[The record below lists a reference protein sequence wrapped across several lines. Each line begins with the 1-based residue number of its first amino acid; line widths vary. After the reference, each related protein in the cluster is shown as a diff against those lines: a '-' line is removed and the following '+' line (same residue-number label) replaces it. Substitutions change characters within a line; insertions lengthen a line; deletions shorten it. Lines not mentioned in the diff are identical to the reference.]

1 MEPRTVRYSG
11 SAGQVSNTRH
21 ALESDRVNETAHA
34 LWYTAPG
41 HAEIRPEPIAA
52 EVHSGEVRVEALFSG
67 ISRGTERL
75 VFTGAVP
82 PSEYDRM
89 RAPFMAGDFPFP
101 VKYGYATVG
110 RVAAGPGTIVGRTAF
125 ALYPHQ
131 TTFTLPADRIALL
144 PGDVPPSRGVLA
156 ANMETALNALWDA
169 APGPADRIAVV
180 GAGVVGC
187 LCAWLAARLP
197 GAEVTLIDIDK
208 CRAAVAAALGAG
220 FALPEAAPEECD
232 LVIHASASPAGLAT
246 ALRLAGNEAT
256 VLELSWYGARDVAV
270 PLGGAFH
277 SRRLRLISSQVGQV
291 APSHRL
297 RWSYARR
304 LAAALALL
312 ADPALDA
319 LLAPAVDFHDLP
331 AELPRI
337 LTGADGVLCQLIRYP
352 AAR

>member
-1 MEPRTVRYSG
+1 VVD
-11 SAGQVSNTRH
+11 QF
-21 ALESDRVNETAHA
+21 NERAQA
-34 LWYTAPG
+34 LWYIGPG
-41 HAEIRPEPIAA
+41 RAEIRA
-52 EVHSGEVRVEALFSG
+52 ETLTGEVRPGEVRIEALYGG

-75 VFTGAVP
+75 VFTGCVP
-82 PSEYDRM
+82 VSEYARM

-110 RVAAGPGTIVGRTAF
+110 RVAAGPDALIGRTAF
-125 ALYPHQ
+125 ALHPHQ
-131 TTFTLPADRIALL
+131 TAFTVPADRIALL
-144 PGDVPPSRGVLA
+144 PAGVPASRGVLA

-187 LCAWLAARLP
+187 LCAWLAGKLP

-208 CRAAVAAALGAG
+208 SRAAVAAALGAG
-220 FALPEAAPEECD
+220 FALPDAAVGECD
-232 LVIHASASPAGLAT
+232 LVIHTSASRAGLAT

-256 VLELSWYGARDVAV
+256 VLELSWYGADEVAV
-270 PLGGAFH
+270 PLGEAFH

-291 APSHRL
+291 AASHRP
-297 RWSYARR
+297 RWSHARR
-304 LAAALALL
+304 MEAALALL

-331 AELPRI
+331 AALPKI
-337 LTGADGVLCQLIRYP
+337 LAGSSGVLCQLVHYP
-352 AAR
+352 AATT